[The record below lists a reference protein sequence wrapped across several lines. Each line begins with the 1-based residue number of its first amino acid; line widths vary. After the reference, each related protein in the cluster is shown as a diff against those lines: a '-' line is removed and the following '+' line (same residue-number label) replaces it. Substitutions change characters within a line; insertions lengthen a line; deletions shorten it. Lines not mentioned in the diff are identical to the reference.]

1 MIKKVLKYTAIAVVA
16 ALIMALLVN
25 AVGQICEDA
34 RCGRGIFMSTA
45 DYREITRGGK

>member
-1 MIKKVLKYTAIAVVA
+1 MIKKVLKYTAIAVFVA
-16 ALIMALLVN
+16 LFMALLIN
-25 AVGQICEDA
+25 AVGQVCEDA